1 MPCLRGSVRIPAVS
15 RIINPNSPGKARN
28 QHMRT
33 LAEILRRLAEKGAV
47 DDEARDMAAAMV
59 FIFRDIDGG
68 IDATT
73 EAWEKRDYW
82 VKADRF
88 RLEWEWAAQAA
99 ADVED
104 VIRHDAW
111 DLLPRL
117 AMDLFPHFASIR
129 IKRLTRDP
137 KLWRGAYAQLM
148 AEAAGR

>member
-1 MPCLRGSVRIPAVS
+1 M
-15 RIINPNSPGKARN
+15 
-28 QHMRT
+28 QT
-33 LAEILRRLAEKGAV
+33 LAEILRRLAEKGTV

-68 IDATT
+68 INATT
-73 EAWEKRDYW
+73 DAWEKRDYW

-117 AMDLFPHFASIR
+117 AMDLFPHFASIQ

>member
-1 MPCLRGSVRIPAVS
+1 
-15 RIINPNSPGKARN
+15 
-28 QHMRT
+28 MRT
-33 LAEILRRLAEKGAV
+33 LAEILRRLAEKGTV

-68 IDATT
+68 INATT
-73 EAWEKRDYW
+73 DAWEKRDYW

-117 AMDLFPHFASIR
+117 AMDLFPHFASIQ

>member
-1 MPCLRGSVRIPAVS
+1 M
-15 RIINPNSPGKARN
+15 INPNSPGKARN

-33 LAEILRRLAEKGAV
+33 LAEILRRMAEKRTV
-47 DDEARDMAAAMV
+47 DDEVKDMAAAMV
-59 FIFRDIDGG
+59 FIFRDID
-68 IDATT
+68 DQVNATT
-73 EAWEKRDYW
+73 EAWEKRNYW

-104 VIRHDAW
+104 VIRHEAW
-111 DLLPRL
+111 DLIPRL

-148 AEAAGR
+148 AKAAGR

>member
-1 MPCLRGSVRIPAVS
+1 
-15 RIINPNSPGKARN
+15 
-28 QHMRT
+28 MRT
-33 LAEILRRLAEKGAV
+33 LAEILRRMAEKRTV
-47 DDEARDMAAAMV
+47 DDEVKDMAAAMV
-59 FIFRDIDGG
+59 FIFRDID
-68 IDATT
+68 DQVNATT
-73 EAWEKRDYW
+73 EAWEKRNYW

-104 VIRHDAW
+104 VIRHEAW
-111 DLLPRL
+111 DLIPRL

-148 AEAAGR
+148 AKAAGR

>member
-1 MPCLRGSVRIPAVS
+1 
-15 RIINPNSPGKARN
+15 
-28 QHMRT
+28 MRT
-33 LAEILRRLAEKGAV
+33 LAEILRRLADKRTV
-47 DDEARDMAAAMV
+47 DDEVKDMAAAMV
-59 FIFRDIDGG
+59 FIFRDIDGQVN
-68 IDATT
+68 ATT

-111 DLLPRL
+111 DLIPRL

-148 AEAAGR
+148 AKAAGR

>member
-1 MPCLRGSVRIPAVS
+1 
-15 RIINPNSPGKARN
+15 
-28 QHMRT
+28 MRT
-33 LAEILRRLAEKGAV
+33 LAEILRRLAEKGTV

-68 IDATT
+68 INATT
-73 EAWEKRDYW
+73 DAWEKRDYW